1 MAYRTE
7 QEEFWSGEFGNA
19 YIERNQNNQIVAAN
33 TALFAE
39 ALKLTEHVET
49 VAEFGSNIG
58 LNLRAIHTLLPKAS
72 LEAVEINHKAAEI
85 LRKDSFF
92 EVPVKVHETS
102 ILDYEPERQYDF
114 VLIKGVL
121 IHINP
126 KELENVYEKLYQ
138 SSRRYILLCE
148 YYNPTPAAMEYRGHK
163 ERLFKRD
170 FAGEFLS
177 KYQDVKLLSYG
188 FRYHLDPNFPMDD
201 ITWFLMEKGVVGK

>member
-7 QEEFWSGEFGNA
+7 QEEFWSGQFGDA
-19 YIERNQNNQIVAAN
+19 YIERNQNHQIVAAN

-72 LEAVEINHKAAEI
+72 LEAVEINHKAVEI

-102 ILDYEPERQYDF
+102 ILEFEPAAQYDF

-126 KELENVYEKLYQ
+126 NELEHVYEKLYQ

-148 YYNPTPAAMEYRGHK
+148 YYNPTPAAIEYRGHK

-170 FAGEFLS
+170 FAGEFLK

-188 FRYHLDPNFPMDD
+188 FRYHLDSNFPMDD
-201 ITWFLMEKGVVGK
+201 ITWFLMEKKQ